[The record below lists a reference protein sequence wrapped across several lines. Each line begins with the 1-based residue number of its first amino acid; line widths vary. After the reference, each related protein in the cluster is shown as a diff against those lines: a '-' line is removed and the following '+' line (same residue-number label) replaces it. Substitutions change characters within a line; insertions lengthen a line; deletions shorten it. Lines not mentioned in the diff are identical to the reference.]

1 MARFV
6 AWVVTI
12 RVTGVATIGAA
23 GQGTLAMGAV
33 VVVVVVITTLK
44 ARLVAWVVTIRV
56 TGVATIGAADQGTL
70 AMGAVV
76 VVVVVN
82 TGVTIVEA
90 TAVETWHLF

>member
-1 MARFV
+1 M
-6 AWVVTI
+6 
-12 RVTGVATIGAA
+12 
-23 GQGTLAMGAV
+23 
-33 VVVVVVITTLK
+33 

-76 VVVVVN
+76 VVVIN